1 MPATPERPGRRPDAR
16 SRLIVAAIA
25 ATLIAAFAVTAP
37 ASAVPTCRIGDT
49 LTKHR
54 KYTDWHRSVLDT
66 YYKLPST
73 YAPSGRTNT
82 SAAGLTSGYYVRS
95 IIIPDLKAM
104 ASAARAAGAR
114 LAVQSAYRSYSNQ
127 KATFDY
133 WVRVDGYATAIKES
147 ARAGHSEHQ
156 LGTTLDFRSYSGGA
170 PWNYSDWATT
180 KAGAWLKQNAWK
192 YGFVMSYP
200 KGKTSVTCYAY
211 EPWHYRYVGKDVAA
225 KVRASGLTLR
235 EYLWQQQTAPA
246 PTPTPTPTPTPAATP
261 TPTPAATPTP
271 TPAATPTPT
280 PTPGAAPNVEP
291 TPTPEASPTPTPDP
305 SRTPTPEA
313 TPTPEG

>member
-1 MPATPERPGRRPDAR
+1 MSATPSQRPGRRPDAR
-16 SRLIVAAIA
+16 SRLIVAAVA
-25 ATLIAAFAVTAP
+25 AALIAAFAVTAP
-37 ASAVPTCRIGDT
+37 ASALPSCRIGDT

-54 KYTDWHRSVLDT
+54 KYTDWHRSLLDT

-73 YAPSGRTNT
+73 YAPTGKKNT
-82 SAAGLTSGYYVRS
+82 SYAGLTSGFYVRS
-95 IIIPDLKAM
+95 LVIPDLKAM

-127 KATFDY
+127 KATFAY

-170 PWNYSDWATT
+170 PWNYTDWATT
-180 KAGAWLKQNAWK
+180 KAGAWLKANAWK

-200 KGKTSVTCYAY
+200 KGKSSVTCYAY

-225 KVRASGLTLR
+225 KVRASKLTLR
-235 EYLWQQQTAPA
+235 EYLWKQQTTPA
-246 PTPTPTPTPTPAATP
+246 PTPTPTPTPAPAATP
-261 TPTPAATPTP
+261 TPTPIPAPTP
-271 TPAATPTPT
+271 SPTPESTPTPT
-280 PTPGAAPNVEP
+280 PTPEGAPPAVP
-291 TPTPEASPTPTPDP
+291 ASNDP
-305 SRTPTPEA
+305 GST
-313 TPTPEG
+313 

>member
-1 MPATPERPGRRPDAR
+1 MPATPSQRHARRPEVR
-16 SRLIVAAIA
+16 SRFIVAAVVA
-25 ATLIAAFAVTAP
+25 ALIAAFAVTAP
-37 ASAVPTCRIGDT
+37 ASALPSCRIGDT

-54 KYTDWHRSVLDT
+54 KYPDWHRSLLDT

-82 SAAGLTSGYYVRS
+82 SAAGLTSGYYVRTIMIS
-95 IIIPDLKAM
+95 DLKAM

-170 PWNYSDWATT
+170 PWDHSDWATT
-180 KAGAWLKQNAWK
+180 KAGAWLKANAWK
-192 YGFVMSYP
+192 YGFIMSYP
-200 KGKTSVTCYAY
+200 KGKSSVTCYAY
-211 EPWHYRYVGKDVAA
+211 EPWHYRYVGKEVAA

-235 EYLWQQQTAPA
+235 EYLWKQQT
-246 PTPTPTPTPTPAATP
+246 TPATQTAAPSVARPQSPACAAARVDPLQRRTPRTRRRATP
-261 TPTPAATPTP
+261 ATRAGHVCTD
-271 TPAATPTPT
+271 
-280 PTPGAAPNVEP
+280 
-291 TPTPEASPTPTPDP
+291 SPM
-305 SRTPTPEA
+305 SRRAQSSPRCNTSKLSRMMW
-313 TPTPEG
+313 